1 MGETDTV
8 QVVLGSEVLGE
19 ETMRTYLGF
28 WAVTR
33 NSLRS
38 LDLKDGLELIR

>member
-8 QVVLGSEVLGE
+8 HMVLGSEVLGE
-19 ETMRTYLGF
+19 ETMRFYRGF
-28 WAVTR
+28 WTVTG